1 MTIRK
6 MKRWVKIVFGL
17 LFIFATVGVI
27 GLIGL
32 MIFLAFIDDQVIT
45 NAAIINRIT
54 LLLAGISLPGLII
67 QLLSLLT
74 INEKKTFT
82 LEKKCPHCKQLIE
95 LKLTED

>member
-1 MTIRK
+1 MTFRK

-27 GLIGL
+27 GLIGI

-45 NAAIINRIT
+45 NSAIINRIT